1 MKRKTKLFAG
11 FILIALVLGWISSYP
26 FDSMKKENYLDF
38 KAVESAPIASALS
51 NDKQTL
57 RIAVFSILLPQE
69 TIVHY
74 RTIANY
80 LGEKVQRPVILI
92 QRKSY
97 AEMAVLLLNGGAD
110 VAFFSSGGY
119 SSFRNVGEM
128 EVLVSQQRLGQPYN
142 QGFLL
147 VSQDSE
153 FKTLSDLRGKT
164 IAFSDPLSYSGYTF
178 LAEMLKEQQET
189 PEHFFG
195 RYIYTYNH
203 EKSFRAVAG
212 KLVDAAAVTSLV
224 YHRAKLKT
232 PELADAVK
240 IIAVSPPFGAGPV
253 VVGKSVSTAQR
264 EALRKSLLTMHE
276 DPIVKAALNGLMIDK
291 YIPANLDYYE
301 PKRGAALATTT
312 P

>member
-1 MKRKTKLFAG
+1 MKRRKLLFAG
-11 FILIALVLGWISSYP
+11 LFLIALVFGCISYYRLFLSE
-26 FDSMKKENYLDF
+26 KEYYLDF
-38 KAVESAPIASALS
+38 TKVESIPIASSLS

-92 QRKSY
+92 QRQSY

-110 VAFFSSGGY
+110 IAFFSSGGY
-119 SSFRNVGEM
+119 SSFKNVGEM

-147 VSQDSE
+147 VSHDSE

-164 IAFSDPLSYSGYTF
+164 IAFSDPLSYSGYAF
-178 LAEMLKEQQET
+178 LAEMLREKQDT
-189 PEHFFG
+189 PENFFG

-203 EKSFRAVAG
+203 EKSFRAVAN
-212 KLVDAAAVTSLV
+212 KIVDAAAVTSLV
-224 YHRAKLKT
+224 YHRAKIKN

-240 IIAVSPPFGAGPV
+240 IIAVSPPYGAGPV
-253 VVGKSVSTAQR
+253 VVGKSVNAAQR
-264 EALRKSLLTMHE
+264 ESLRKSLLTMHE
-276 DPIVKAALNGLMIDK
+276 DPKMKTALDGLMIDK
-291 YIPANLDYYE
+291 YIPANPDYYE
-301 PKRGAALATTT
+301 PKPGTALVKMK

>member
-1 MKRKTKLFAG
+1 MKRGKVLLGIF
-11 FILIALVLGWISSYP
+11 LLVSLVLGWISYCR
-26 FDSMKKENYLDF
+26 FDATERENFLDF
-38 KAVESAPIASALS
+38 KKVAATPIVSALS
-51 NDKQTL
+51 NDKQAL
-57 RIAVFSILLPQE
+57 RIVVFSILLPQE

-80 LGEKVQRPVILI
+80 LGEKIQRPVILI

-110 VAFFSSGGY
+110 MAFFSSGGY
-119 SSFRNVGEM
+119 NSFRNVGEM
-128 EVLVSQQRLGQPYN
+128 EVLVSQQRMGQPYN

-147 VSQDSE
+147 VAQDSE
-153 FKTLSDLRGKT
+153 AKTLSDLRGKT

-189 PEHFFG
+189 PENFFG

-203 EKSFRAVAG
+203 EKSFRAVAT
-212 KLVDAAAVTSLV
+212 KLVDAAAVTSLI
-224 YHRAKLKT
+224 YYRAQQKT

-253 VVGKSVSTAQR
+253 VVGKSVSAAQR
-264 EALRKSLLTMHE
+264 EALRKSLLTIHE
-276 DPIVKAALNGLMIDK
+276 DPKGKAALAGLMIDK

-301 PKRGAALATTT
+301 QKRGTGFVRIK

>member
-1 MKRKTKLFAG
+1 MKRRS
-11 FILIALVLGWISSYP
+11 LITCCFLLLVLGLAWSGYSRL
-26 FDSMKKENYLDF
+26 DSTKSENFLDF
-38 KAVESAPIASALS
+38 NKVETMPIASSIS

-110 VAFFSSGGY
+110 LAFFSSGGY
-119 SSFRNVGEM
+119 SSIRNVGDVEI
-128 EVLVSQQRLGQPYN
+128 LVSQQRLGQPYH
-142 QGFLL
+142 QGLLL
-147 VSQDSE
+147 VPQDSGY
-153 FKTLSDLRGKT
+153 KTLSDLRGKT
-164 IAFSDPLSYSGYTF
+164 IAFTDPLSYSGYTF
-178 LAEMLKEQQET
+178 LTDILKEQRET
-189 PEHFFG
+189 PENFFE

-203 EKSFRAVAG
+203 EKSFRAVAN
-212 KLVDAAAVTSLV
+212 KLVDAAPVTSLI

-232 PELADAVK
+232 PELAEAVR
-240 IIAVSPPFGAGPV
+240 IIAVSPPFGTGPV
-253 VVGKSVSTAQR
+253 VVGKGVNPVQR
-264 EALRKSLLTMHE
+264 EILRNSLLTMHT
-276 DPIVKAALNGLMIDK
+276 DPHIKLALDGLMIDK
-291 YIPANLDYYE
+291 YIPANPDYYE
-301 PKRGAALATTT
+301 PTRKSEVAKMR

>member
-1 MKRKTKLFAG
+1 MKRGKVLLG
-11 FILIALVLGWISSYP
+11 FFLLVSLVVGWFSYCRL
-26 FDSMKKENYLDF
+26 DSAEQENYLDF
-38 KAVESAPIASALS
+38 KKVAATPIVSALS
-51 NDKQTL
+51 NDKQAL
-57 RIAVFSILLPQE
+57 RIVVFSILLPQE

-80 LGEKVQRPVILI
+80 LGEKIQRPVILI

-110 VAFFSSGGY
+110 MAFFSSGGY
-119 SSFRNVGEM
+119 NSFRNVGEM
-128 EVLVSQQRLGQPYN
+128 EVLVSQQRMGQPYN

-147 VSQDSE
+147 VAQDSE
-153 FKTLSDLRGKT
+153 AKTLSDLRGKT

-178 LAEMLKEQQET
+178 LAELLKEQQET
-189 PEHFFG
+189 PETFFG

-203 EKSFRAVAG
+203 EKSFRAVAT
-212 KLVDAAAVTSLV
+212 KLVDAAAVTSLI
-224 YHRAKLKT
+224 YYRAQQKT

-253 VVGKSVSTAQR
+253 VVGKNVSAAQR
-264 EALRKSLLTMHE
+264 EALRKSLLTIHE
-276 DPIVKAALNGLMIDK
+276 DPKGKAALAGLMIDK

-301 PKRGAALATTT
+301 QKRGTGFARIK

>member
-1 MKRKTKLFAG
+1 MNRNKILFGLFLLVTA
-11 FILIALVLGWISSYP
+11 VLGWLSYCR
-26 FDSMKKENYLDF
+26 FDAANRQDYLDF
-38 KAVESAPIASALS
+38 RKVAATPIASALS
-51 NDKQTL
+51 NDKQAL
-57 RIAVFSILLPQE
+57 RIVVFSILLPQE

-110 VAFFSSGGY
+110 LAFFSSGGF

-128 EVLVSQQRLGQPYN
+128 EVLVSQQRMGQPYN

-147 VSQDSE
+147 VDKDSE
-153 FKTLSDLRGKT
+153 VKTLTDLRGKT

-189 PEHFFG
+189 PENFFG

-203 EKSFRAVAG
+203 EKSFRAVAT
-212 KLVDAAAVTSLV
+212 KLVDAAAVTSLI
-224 YHRAKLKT
+224 YYRAKAKT

-253 VVGKSVSTAQR
+253 VVGKSVSAPQR

-276 DPIVKAALNGLMIDK
+276 DPQGKSALAGLMIDK

-301 PKRGAALATTT
+301 PKRGTGFARIK

>member
-1 MKRKTKLFAG
+1 MKRRKAVFAG
-11 FILIALVLGWISSYP
+11 FLLIALMLVWLNYSR
-26 FDSMKKENYLDF
+26 FDSEERMNYLDF
-38 KAVESAPIASALS
+38 KTVESTPIVSALS

-57 RIAVFSILLPQE
+57 RIAVFSILLPEE
-69 TIVHY
+69 TILHY

-80 LGEKVQRPVILI
+80 LGEKVHRPVILI

-128 EVLVSQQRLGQPYN
+128 EVLASQQRFGQPYN

-147 VSQDSE
+147 VPQDSE
-153 FKTLSDLRGKT
+153 YKTLADLRGKT
-164 IAFSDPLSYSGYTF
+164 IAFSDPLSYSGHAF
-178 LAEMLKEQQET
+178 LAEMLKEQHET
-189 PEHFFG
+189 PEHYFG

-203 EKSFRAVAG
+203 EKSFRAVVN
-212 KLVDAAAVTSLV
+212 KLVDAAAVTSLI
-224 YHRAKLKT
+224 YHRAKYKN

-253 VVGKSVSTAQR
+253 VVGKSVSAAQR
-264 EALRKSLLTMHE
+264 DALRKCLLTMHE
-276 DPIVKAALNGLMIDK
+276 DPQVRTALNGLMIDK
-291 YIPANLDYYE
+291 YIPANLAYYE
-301 PKRGAALATTT
+301 PSRGAALATTN

>member
-1 MKRKTKLFAG
+1 MKRSKILFG
-11 FILIALVLGWISSYP
+11 TFLLVSLILGWLSYCRH
-26 FDSMKKENYLDF
+26 DSATREDYLDF
-38 KAVESAPIASALS
+38 KKVAATPIASALS
-51 NDKQTL
+51 NDKQAL
-57 RIAVFSILLPQE
+57 RIVVFSILLPQE

-80 LGEKVQRPVILI
+80 LGEKIQRPVILI

-110 VAFFSSGGY
+110 LAFFSSGGY
-119 SSFRNVGEM
+119 NSFRNVGEM
-128 EVLVSQQRLGQPYN
+128 EVLASQQRLGQPYN

-147 VSQDSE
+147 VAKDSE
-153 FKTLSDLRGKT
+153 VKNLSDLRGKT
-164 IAFSDPLSYSGYTF
+164 IAFSDPLSYSGYAF

-189 PEHFFG
+189 PENFFG

-203 EKSFRAVAG
+203 EKSFRAVATR
-212 KLVDAAAVTSLV
+212 LVDAVAVTSLI
-224 YHRAKLKT
+224 YYRAKIKS
-232 PELADAVK
+232 PEFAESVK

-253 VVGKSVSTAQR
+253 VVGKSVNAAQR

-276 DPIVKAALNGLMIDK
+276 DPRGKAALDGLMIDR
-291 YIPANLDYYE
+291 YIPANLEYYE
-301 PKRGAALATTT
+301 PKRGAGFARIR

>member
-1 MKRKTKLFAG
+1 MNRNKILFG
-11 FILIALVLGWISSYP
+11 LILLFTAVLGWLSYCRL
-26 FDSMKKENYLDF
+26 DAANRQDYLDF
-38 KAVESAPIASALS
+38 RKVAATPIASALS
-51 NDKQTL
+51 NDKQAL
-57 RIAVFSILLPQE
+57 RIVVFSILLPQE

-110 VAFFSSGGY
+110 LAFFSSGGY
-119 SSFRNVGEM
+119 NSFRNVGEM
-128 EVLVSQQRLGQPYN
+128 EVLVSQQRMGQPYN

-147 VSQDSE
+147 VAKDSE
-153 FKTLSDLRGKT
+153 AKTLADLRGKT
-164 IAFSDPLSYSGYTF
+164 IAFSDPLSYSGYSF

-189 PEHFFG
+189 PETFFG

-203 EKSFRAVAG
+203 EKSFRAVAT
-212 KLVDAAAVTSLV
+212 KLVDAAAVTSLI
-224 YHRAKLKT
+224 YYRAQQKT
-232 PELADAVK
+232 PELAEAVK
-240 IIAVSPPFGAGPV
+240 FIAVSPPFGAGPV
-253 VVGKSVSTAQR
+253 VVGKSLNLAQR
-264 EALRKSLLTMHE
+264 DALRKSLLSMHE
-276 DPIVKAALNGLMIDK
+276 DPRGKAALAGLMIDK

-301 PKRGAALATTT
+301 PKRGTGFARIK

>member
-1 MKRKTKLFAG
+1 MKRGKVLLG
-11 FILIALVLGWISSYP
+11 IILLIVLVVGWISYCR
-26 FDSMKKENYLDF
+26 FAAVERENFLDF
-38 KAVESAPIASALS
+38 KKVAATPIVSALS
-51 NDKQTL
+51 NDKQAL
-57 RIAVFSILLPQE
+57 RIVVFSILLPQE

-80 LGEKVQRPVILI
+80 LGEKIQRPVILI

-110 VAFFSSGGY
+110 MAFFSSGGY
-119 SSFRNVGEM
+119 NSFRNVGEM
-128 EVLVSQQRLGQPYN
+128 EVLVSQQRMGQPYN

-147 VSQDSE
+147 VAQDSE
-153 FKTLSDLRGKT
+153 AKTLSDLRGKT

-189 PEHFFG
+189 PENFFG

-203 EKSFRAVAG
+203 EKSFRAVAT
-212 KLVDAAAVTSLV
+212 KLVDAAAVTSLI
-224 YHRAKLKT
+224 YYRAQQKT

-253 VVGKSVSTAQR
+253 VVGKSVNAAQR
-264 EALRKSLLTMHE
+264 EALRKSLLTIHE
-276 DPIVKAALNGLMIDK
+276 DPKGKAALAGLMIDK

-301 PKRGAALATTT
+301 QKRGAGFARIK

>member
-1 MKRKTKLFAG
+1 MKRSKVLLGIFLLAS
-11 FILIALVLGWISSYP
+11 LVVGWLSYCRL
-26 FDSMKKENYLDF
+26 DAAEQENYLDF
-38 KAVESAPIASALS
+38 RKVAATPIASALS
-51 NDKQTL
+51 NDKQAL
-57 RIAVFSILLPQE
+57 RIVVFSILLPQE

-80 LGEKVQRPVILI
+80 LGEKIQRPVILI

-110 VAFFSSGGY
+110 MAFFSSGGY
-119 SSFRNVGEM
+119 NSFRNVGEM
-128 EVLVSQQRLGQPYN
+128 EVLVSQQRMGQPYN

-147 VSQDSE
+147 VAQDSE
-153 FKTLSDLRGKT
+153 AKTLADLRGKT

-189 PEHFFG
+189 PENFFG

-203 EKSFRAVAG
+203 EKSFRAVAT
-212 KLVDAAAVTSLV
+212 KLVDAAAVTSLI
-224 YHRAKLKT
+224 YYRAQQKT

-253 VVGKSVSTAQR
+253 VVGKSVSAAQR
-264 EALRKSLLTMHE
+264 ESLRKSLLSIHE
-276 DPIVKAALNGLMIDK
+276 DPRGKTALAGLMIDK
-291 YIPANLDYYE
+291 YIPANLDYYVQR
-301 PKRGAALATTT
+301 RGTGFARIK

>member
-1 MKRKTKLFAG
+1 MKRGKVLLG
-11 FILIALVLGWISSYP
+11 FILLVSLVVGWLS
-26 FDSMKKENYLDF
+26 FCRLDAAERENYLDF
-38 KAVESAPIASALS
+38 RKVAATPIASALS
-51 NDKQTL
+51 NDKQAL
-57 RIAVFSILLPQE
+57 RIVVFSILLPQE

-80 LGEKVQRPVILI
+80 LGEKIQRPVILI

-110 VAFFSSGGY
+110 MAFFSSGGY
-119 SSFRNVGEM
+119 NSFRNVGEM
-128 EVLVSQQRLGQPYN
+128 EVLVSQQRMGQPYN

-147 VSQDSE
+147 VAQDSE
-153 FKTLSDLRGKT
+153 AKTLADLRGKT
-164 IAFSDPLSYSGYTF
+164 IAFSDPLSYSGYAF

-189 PEHFFG
+189 PENFFG

-203 EKSFRAVAG
+203 EKSFRAVATR
-212 KLVDAAAVTSLV
+212 LVDAAAVTSLI
-224 YHRAKLKT
+224 YYRAQQKT

-253 VVGKSVSTAQR
+253 VVGKSVSAAQR
-264 EALRKSLLTMHE
+264 EALRKSLLSIHE
-276 DPIVKAALNGLMIDK
+276 DPWGKAALAGLMIDK
-291 YIPANLDYYE
+291 YIPANLDYYVQR
-301 PKRGAALATTT
+301 RGTGFARIK